1 MKSHVALCT
10 ALAVALLAAACQ
22 RAETD
27 DAWAAEVDGERIAS
41 SELRK
46 LVDQRLED
54 DPDAKRDDAVSEALN
69 RLISEQVVLN
79 LAKKRGID
87 VTPAEVEA
95 RLREIHG
102 EQWKDDDPTYRVSV
116 RREMIVERVGL
127 AELGERARIPE
138 SALRAYFDQ
147 HRGEYVTPA
156 RVQIRQI
163 VVEDKA
169 KAADLRQRIEK
180 GADFA
185 QLAREN
191 SLAPEAPDGGL
202 LPPFAKGE
210 LPEAFDRAF
219 ELSQG
224 RVSDVIESPYG
235 FHLFRLESR
244 LPARDANFDQAREKI
259 SLLLSERHLDDLRRE
274 WVRSLRKN
282 AEVRV
287 NERLLETLR

>member
-1 MKSHVALCT
+1 MKSHLARGA
-10 ALAVALLAAACQ
+10 ALALSFALAACQ
-22 RAETD
+22 RSEPD
-27 DAWAAEVDGERIAS
+27 DAWAAVVDGVSIPAT
-41 SELRK
+41 ELRK
-46 LVDQRLED
+46 RVDQRVED
-54 DPDAKRDDAVSEALN
+54 DPNAKREDEAAEALN

-79 LAKKRGID
+79 LAKKRNVD

-102 EQWKDDDPTYRVSV
+102 EQWKDDDPSYRVSV
-116 RREMIVERVGL
+116 RREMIVERVAL
-127 AELGERARIPE
+127 QELGTRARVPE
-138 SALRAYFDQ
+138 SSLRAWFDQ

-163 VVEDKA
+163 VVEDKN
-169 KAADLRQRIEK
+169 KAAELRRKIEA

-185 QLAREN
+185 QMAREN

-235 FHLFRLESR
+235 FHLFRLEAR
-244 LPARDANFDQAREKI
+244 LPARDANFDEVREKI

-274 WVRSLRKN
+274 WVRNLRKN
-282 AEVRV
+282 ADIRV
-287 NERLLETLR
+287 NDRLMETLR